1 MSFLR
6 EWFWKCNFYEG
17 IFNRAIWECIFWR
30 SNFEKIFWKC
40 IFEMYF
46 WRWQIWKCNFWE
58 RNFENVFF
66 REQFRECT
74 YLKEYFE
81 NVFFERVTLGIH
93 LFKGSNSEKVFFK
106 NIFWKF
112 IFENIYFKMT
122 NLKMYFMREQLLG
135 IGWVRPN
142 KNHNFRKINLSDIT
156 RRYLFK
162 IYFSTDIF

>member
-1 MSFLR
+1 
-6 EWFWKCNFYEG
+6 
-17 IFNRAIWECIFWR
+17 
-30 SNFEKIFWKC
+30 
-40 IFEMYF
+40 MYF
-46 WRWQIWKCNFWE
+46 LRWQIWKCIFWE

-93 LFKGSNSEKVFFK
+93 LFEGAILKKYFLKIYFENVFFWESNFGNPSFWGSNFEKVFFK

-162 IYFSTDIF
+162 IYFSTDIFYNKNI